1 VSLTLSSLARATR
14 VFLYD
19 QTNALR
25 DCWRCKIENLPGL
38 GGDALSNLT
47 GIGAVVHEEEFHV
60 FFVSD
65 EELLEARSEHVSGL
79 LILLGTDL
87 GLSDFTSEASSHT
100 GVNTSLLSPRSLQTY
115 ERAVNKIDQNKVES
129 PIFPYQ

>member
-1 VSLTLSSLARATR
+1 MSLTLSSLARATR

-38 GGDALSNLT
+38 GGDALGNLT

-65 EELLEARSEHVSGL
+65 EELLEARLELVSGL
-79 LILLGTDL
+79 LVLLGTDL
-87 GLSDFTSEASSHT
+87 GLSNLASEASADA
-100 GVNTSLLSPRSLQTY
+100 GVNTSLLSPGSLQNY
-115 ERAVNKIDQNKVES
+115 K
-129 PIFPYQ
+129 

>member
-1 VSLTLSSLARATR
+1 
-14 VFLYD
+14 
-19 QTNALR
+19 
-25 DCWRCKIENLPGL
+25 
-38 GGDALSNLT
+38 
-47 GIGAVVHEEEFHV
+47 
-60 FFVSD
+60 
-65 EELLEARSEHVSGL
+65 VSGL